1 MKRKKI
7 IRIVVL
13 VLLTLFIFIF
23 WLVYYNSQATG
34 YSFKTEEIT
43 RGDVV
48 NTVSCS
54 GTLEAVGTVEVG
66 TQVSAM
72 IDHLYV
78 DFNDR
83 VKKDQILARLDTV
96 LLKAQLIEAQANYQ
110 RAEAQMEEAKADHDR
125 NLPLYQKG
133 YISEAEYLPYKIN
146 LKTQEASL
154 RSAEAAVIR
163 AQRNLKYAVIRS
175 PIDGTVIQRNVEE
188 GQTVAASLQAPT
200 LFIIAEDLSKMEIHA
215 LVDESDIGQI
225 KEGQRAVFEVQSYPD
240 RKFEGTVRQV
250 RLQPEV
256 VQNVVNYTVIVNA
269 YNEEKLLL
277 PGMTA
282 TIDFYVEEKR
292 NVLLIPN
299 TALHF
304 QPSDEMMRGI
314 IERRQKNYKSPP
326 DSTRRNRFQMQPGSG
341 DLQDTPGPPPDM
353 AMVWYINND
362 GHPDSTP
369 VRTGSTDGKVTE
381 IVWSRDLEEGMRV
394 ITGLLNQTND
404 NQENKSPAKNRR
416 MGPGPPPLFR

>member
-1 MKRKKI
+1 MKRKKFIWI
-7 IRIVVL
+7 IGTIVVI
-13 VLLTLFIFIF
+13 LFAFFF
-23 WLVYYNSQATG
+23 WLLHYDGQAIEH
-34 YSFKTEEIT
+34 SFKTEKIT

-72 IDHLYV
+72 IDHIYV

-83 VKKDQILARLDTV
+83 VKKGQILAQLDTV
-96 LLKAQLIEAQANYQ
+96 TLKAQVIEAQANYQ
-110 RAEAQMEEAKADHDR
+110 KAEAQMDEARADHDR

-133 YISEAEYLPYKIN
+133 FISEAEYLPYKIN

-154 RSAEAAVIR
+154 KSAEAAVKR
-163 AQRNLKYAVIRS
+163 AERNLKYAVIRS
-175 PIDGTVIQRNVEE
+175 PINGTVIQRSVEE

-225 KEGQRAVFEVQSYPD
+225 KEGQRAEFEVQSYPD

-250 RLQPEV
+250 RLQPEI

-269 YNEEKLLL
+269 SNEEKLLL

-292 NVLLIPN
+292 DVLLIPKG
-299 TALHF
+299 ALNF
-304 QPSDEMMRGI
+304 FPSEEMIRGMQEYRDKI
-314 IERRQKNYKSPP
+314 SKNPP
-326 DSTRRNRFQMQPGSG
+326 DSVRRIMFQKEPESARS
-341 DLQDTPGPPPDM
+341 QDVFGPHSDM
-353 AMVWYINND
+353 VMVWYLNSD
-362 GHPDSTP
+362 GHFDMTP
-369 VRTGSTDGKVTE
+369 IRIGTTDGRVTE
-381 IVWSRDLEEGMRV
+381 IIWSRKIKEGTQV
-394 ITGLLNQTND
+394 ITGLLD
-404 NQENKSPAKNRR
+404 EENKYNNNRSKSDGMR
-416 MGPGPPPLFR
+416 RPPPPLFH